1 MLDCQEE
8 NVNGLSGHAS
18 ASATSSTNSV
28 RAPGRYE
35 RPAALYVPQRD
46 VATSAAAAQSGDM
59 WDPFS
64 PGMGIVVSSS
74 SSSSV
79 AKRGGAVVGP
89 IVPAATSADLRAGVE
104 VRGLA
109 LGLGLHGQPYTM
121 LPRGR
126 ARSAR

>member
-1 MLDCQEE
+1 MAYLRDC
-8 NVNGLSGHAS
+8 
-18 ASATSSTNSV
+18 
-28 RAPGRYE
+28 
-35 RPAALYVPQRD
+35 RPVTAGVISWAVLQLW
-46 VATSAAAAQSGDM
+46 AE
-59 WDPFS
+59 
-64 PGMGIVVSSS
+64 
-74 SSSSV
+74 
-79 AKRGGAVVGP
+79 GGAVVGP